1 MTTVIFFLGG
11 WELPKFLFFFNF
23 CPFNFLNYR

>member
-11 WELPKFLFFFNF
+11 WELPKFLFFFN
-23 CPFNFLNYR
+23 PNFLIF